1 MCNLKNKSMQKSRI
15 RIRALRGILIRK
27 MLIFM
32 KLFCL
37 FQFVFFI
44 SVQANVYSQQAVVN
58 VEMENVSLKAIFT
71 ELSMQAG
78 CDFLYNNQMIQ
89 QKGLVS
95 LKVQNKPLDQVLK
108 EWLPS
113 LGLTFSYDD
122 NVVIIRAVKE
132 EKKKVYT
139 IEGKV
144 VDENNVPMPG
154 VTVLLDSTSFGT
166 STDTAGRFV
175 LPLPREKGSLVFSFV
190 GFKTKK
196 VAYTAGKLVVV
207 KMEEDISGLDEVQV
221 VAYGSQ
227 KKRTVISQT
236 TNRIKSAESIY
247 AKLLKKG
254 LEPDFETARKNLKDL
269 IGIRVVCPFED
280 ELYQVAESLEMQK
293 DIEIV
298 RIKDYIKNPKKNGYK
313 SLHLIV
319 KVPIYSAEGEQKEL
333 VEIQLRT
340 IAMDYWSVLEYELY
354 YKKRDNA
361 EIEAELKKYAE
372 EIANL
377 DHRMLELRNKIE
389 KI

>member
-1 MCNLKNKSMQKSRI
+1 MQTSAVTYKIERYTIDQLESKIKTYGKTMSKKKSKK
-15 RIRALRGILIRK
+15 IRK
-27 MLIFM
+27 E
-32 KLFCL
+32 
-37 FQFVFFI
+37 
-44 SVQANVYSQQAVVN
+44 QAQ
-58 VEMENVSLKAIFT
+58 
-71 ELSMQAG
+71 ELSSAEPEHLKLAAEKTAAIASYIKDPDYRLRCKAAIDILMAK
-78 CDFLYNNQMIQ
+78 LKMINAE
-89 QKGLVS
+89 L
-95 LKVQNKPLDQVLK
+95 
-108 EWLPS
+108 
-113 LGLTFSYDD
+113 
-122 NVVIIRAVKE
+122 
-132 EKKKVYT
+132 
-139 IEGKV
+139 
-144 VDENNVPMPG
+144 
-154 VTVLLDSTSFGT
+154 
-166 STDTAGRFV
+166 
-175 LPLPREKGSLVFSFV
+175 
-190 GFKTKK
+190 
-196 VAYTAGKLVVV
+196 
-207 KMEEDISGLDEVQV
+207 SG
-221 VAYGSQ
+221 Q
-227 KKRTVISQT
+227 KKRTVISQI

-298 RIKDYIKNPKKNGYK
+298 RIKDYVKNPKKNGYK

-361 EIEAELKKYAE
+361 EIETELKKYAE

-377 DHRMLELRNKIE
+377 DHRMLGLRNKIE